1 MGNWKKQMEYVV
13 GVDFGS
19 DSVRAVIV
27 RASDGQV
34 AAEAAA
40 AYPRWAQGLYCDPGI
55 RQFRQHPQ
63 DYLEA
68 LCACVT
74 EACAAAG
81 ETVSSRIA
89 ALSIDTTGSTPCPVD
104 RAGTPLALLPGF
116 EENPD
121 AMFHLWK
128 DHTAGTETAEITAC
142 FSAGTPD
149 YTVYQ
154 GPYSSEWYWAKI
166 LHTIRQDPAVRA
178 VAYTWVEHC
187 DWMANLLA
195 GRTRPEL
202 AYRCACAA
210 GHKAY
215 WHSAWGG
222 LPAKERLAQ
231 LDPYLAQV
239 HDTFIQPPEP
249 CTAVVGTITQEWAQ
263 RLHLP
268 AQTLIC
274 GGSFDAHAGAVG
286 AGVCAGTMVVNIGTS
301 AVNMMVERAD
311 ALRGTGFAE
320 LAGQAENSILPG
332 YVGIETSQSAF
343 GDTYAWLKRLLLWP
357 LESLLAGSSLPQEQQ
372 NALTQQAG
380 QQLLP
385 LLEQAAK
392 ALPPQPELVALDWF
406 NGRRYP
412 YNNDQAS
419 SAVCGLDLSV
429 SAPALY
435 RALVEATAYGQRRIV
450 TGLTEH
456 GIRIDRIVAVGGIA
470 QKSPFVMQTLSDV
483 LQRPITVSP
492 VSQTCA
498 LGAAIYASVGA
509 GLYANVEQAQAAIC
523 RPCRTIYQPDPA
535 AAAYHAQKYQ
545 RYCELCWKIDASS
558 FPG

>member
-1 MGNWKKQMEYVV
+1 MGNRKTQMEYVV

-116 EENPD
+116 EENPN

-128 DHTAGTETAEITAC
+128 DHTAGTEAAEITAC

-166 LHTIRQDPAVRA
+166 LHTVRKDPAVRA

-274 GGSFDAHAGAVG
+274 GGIGGGAQ
-286 AGVCAGTMVVNIGTS
+286 T
-301 AVNMMVERAD
+301 
-311 ALRGTGFAE
+311 ALA
-320 LAGQAENSILPG
+320 
-332 YVGIETSQSAF
+332 
-343 GDTYAWLKRLLLWP
+343 
-357 LESLLAGSSLPQEQQ
+357 
-372 NALTQQAG
+372 QAG
-380 QQLLP
+380 IRLYGG
-385 LLEQAAK
+385 
-392 ALPPQPELVALDWF
+392 VS
-406 NGRRYP
+406 G
-412 YNNDQAS
+412 
-419 SAVCGLDLSV
+419 SAD
-429 SAPALY
+429 
-435 RALVEATAYGQRRIV
+435 E
-450 TGLTEH
+450 
-456 GIRIDRIVAVGGIA
+456 
-470 QKSPFVMQTLSDV
+470 
-483 LQRPITVSP
+483 
-492 VSQTCA
+492 
-498 LGAAIYASVGA
+498 
-509 GLYANVEQAQAAIC
+509 
-523 RPCRTIYQPDPA
+523 A
-535 AAAYHAQKYQ
+535 AAALAAGQLTFDPNVHCTHHEHEHGSGHHTCGEHGCGKH
-545 RYCELCWKIDASS
+545 
-558 FPG
+558 